1 MSCAF
6 GGKFSGIFDLSGFL
20 AVPSSLKLKYQDDWN
35 IYNRIQIL
43 NSNVS
48 TIRSAGDKTLLYYTY
63 ASCDEQVSFQ
73 RGQYLHVQRYPAS
86 NWNAVSKD

>member
-1 MSCAF
+1 MSCPF
-6 GGKFSGIFDLSGFL
+6 GGTFDLSGFL
-20 AVPSSLKLKYQDDWN
+20 AVPSSLKIRYQNDWN
-35 IYNRIQIL
+35 IYNRIQTI

-63 ASCDEQVSFQ
+63 TSCDEQVSFQ
-73 RGQYLHVQRYPAS
+73 RGQYLHVQRYPNS